1 MSHVLI
7 RVHLVR
13 WVALETKTVLLG
25 TALALQL
32 PDHPGQA
39 LPVEALSIVE
49 MGNPR
54 RPARRHTIP
63 HLRLCS
69 LSTRV
74 TAAVIHAT

>member
-7 RVHLVR
+7 RVHLVQ
-13 WVALETKTVLLG
+13 WVALETKTVLQG

-32 PDHPGQA
+32 PDHPVQA
-39 LPVEALSIVE
+39 LKVEALSIVE

-54 RPARRHTIP
+54 RPSRRHTIP

-69 LSTRV
+69 LS
-74 TAAVIHAT
+74 A